1 MRWILHVDMNSY
13 FASVEQQKNPA
24 LRGKPV
30 GVGGKPGTRSVIAAA
45 SREAKQRGV
54 KTAMSSWDAIRICPE
69 LIIVPPDYET
79 YQAWSETMFGILET
93 LSPSVEI
100 FSIDEA
106 FVELHSIP
114 TGEEGIVAIMAAVT
128 HIKAMLRKHLG
139 EVMTA
144 SIGIAHGKR
153 LAKLAGEWQ
162 KPNGCVALLG
172 DDEGETVN
180 QFQTAGALAFRR
192 GDLYQQ
198 TPIAML
204 AGIGPR
210 HERKLHAH
218 GIRTLADLATQTLD
232 QLKPIV
238 FPYDKELYLIAQGID
253 TAPVIPYWAAKPEQ
267 SIGHQY
273 TLPADLPVVDLPAT
287 LNYLVE
293 KVGRRMR
300 RQGFVAH
307 GIAVYLRLSD
317 RSGWGSHMSTSQQLE
332 SDHDLYTATWAL
344 IEQAINTPG
353 SGLSAGTHIR
363 MPSVTAIKLARR
375 QQATL
380 TLLPSE
386 QRTLRLTKAMDAI
399 RDKFGNRSISSGLSV
414 ATQLYAV
421 PDGRRKRF
429 EPRLLLD

>member
-45 SREAKQRGV
+45 SREAKVRGV
-54 KTAMSSWDAIRICPE
+54 KTAMASHEAMRICPE

-79 YQAWSETMFGILET
+79 YQSWSETMFGILET

-106 FVELHSIP
+106 FVELHGIP
-114 TGEEGIVAIMAAVT
+114 AREQGVATILHNVA
-128 HIKAMLRKHLG
+128 HIKDMLRRHLG

-144 SIGIAHGKR
+144 SVGIAHGKR
-153 LAKLAGEWQ
+153 LAKLAGEFH
-162 KPNGCVALLG
+162 KPDGCIALLG
-172 DDEGETVN
+172 DNEVASVRE
-180 QFQTAGALAFRR
+180 FRR
-192 GDLYQQ
+192 GGARAFTRNELYAQA
-198 TPIAML
+198 PIGEL
-204 AGIGPR
+204 AGIGR
-210 HERKLHAH
+210 KLERKLHAV
-218 GIRTLADLATQTLD
+218 GIRTLADLATKSLD
-232 QLKPIV
+232 ELKPII

-273 TLPADLPVVDLPAT
+273 TLPSDLPVVDLPAV

-293 KVGRRMR
+293 KVGARLR

-307 GIAVYLRLSD
+307 GIAVYLRKGD
-317 RSGWGSHMSTSQQLE
+317 RSSWSSHMSTSQQLE
-332 SDHDLYTATWAL
+332 SDRDLYQAAWAL

-353 SGLSAGTHIR
+353 SGLNAGTHIR
-363 MPSVTAIKLARR
+363 MPSITTFKLAQRR
-375 QQATL
+375 HATMS
-380 TLLPSE
+380 LLPSE
-386 QRTLRLTKAMDAI
+386 QRTERLTKAMDAV
-399 RDKFGNRSISSGLSV
+399 RTKFGNRSITSGLSLG
-414 ATQLYAV
+414 TSLYAV

-429 EPRLLLD
+429 SPVYLGE

>member
-45 SREAKQRGV
+45 SREAKLRGV

-106 FVELHSIP
+106 FVELHGIP
-114 TGEEGIVAIMAAVT
+114 AGEQGIAAILHNVA
-128 HIKAMLRKHLG
+128 HIKAMLRRHLG

-153 LAKLAGEWQ
+153 LAKLAGEFH
-162 KPNGCVALLG
+162 KPDGCVALLG
-172 DDEGETVN
+172 DDEGVTVR
-180 QFQTAGALAFRR
+180 QFQQAGARAFTR
-192 GDLYQQ
+192 GALYAQA
-198 TPIAML
+198 PIGEL
-204 AGIGPR
+204 AGIGR
-210 HERKLHAH
+210 KLERKLHAV
-218 GIRTLADLATQTLD
+218 GVRTLADLATKTLD
-232 QLKPIV
+232 ELKPVV
-238 FPYDKELYLIAQGID
+238 FPYEKELYLIAQGVD

-273 TLPADLPVVDLPAT
+273 TLPTDLPVVDLPSV

-293 KVGRRMR
+293 KVGQRLR

-307 GIAVYLRLSD
+307 GVAVYLRKSD
-317 RSGWGSHMSTSQQLE
+317 RSGWSSHMSTSQQLE
-332 SDHDLYTATWAL
+332 SDRDLYQAAWSL

-353 SGLSAGTHIR
+353 SGLTAGTHIR
-363 MPSVTAIKLARR
+363 MPSVTTFKLARR
-375 QQATL
+375 RQATMS
-380 TLLPSE
+380 LLPSE
-386 QRTLRLTKAMDAI
+386 QRTERLTKAMDAV
-399 RDKFGNRSISSGLSV
+399 RNKFGSRSITSGLSLG
-414 ATQLYAV
+414 TQLYAV

-429 EPRLLLD
+429 TPTYLGQ